1 MLQSTS
7 CIFFV
12 FFYEKISSSVL
23 ICRKVS
29 NGYVPTTRQIR
40 FSLDRVVAD
49 GTYTLRIA
57 LAAAQ
62 MSRLQVQI
70 PAAD

>member
-1 MLQSTS
+1 
-7 CIFFV
+7 
-12 FFYEKISSSVL
+12 
-23 ICRKVS
+23 VS

-40 FSLDRVVAD
+40 FNLDRVVAD

-70 PAAD
+70 LAAD